1 MIWRYVL
8 VLFMPLA
15 LFASSEGSNY
25 DILERTINFLLFFG
39 ILYYL
44 IEGKAKEAYQT
55 RIASIADKLEA
66 VQTTLKTSA
75 QKKDLAKQ
83 KVIKAKEDAKSLHV
97 TSKKETE
104 LLVKKMHDD
113 VLNDISNLEKSHKEK
128 VLIERRRMKR
138 DVISEILN
146 EMFDGSALDIDRKE
160 FVDIIL
166 KKVA

>member
-1 MIWRYVL
+1 MVWRYL
-8 VLFMPLA
+8 FILFMPLVLSA
-15 LFASSEGSNY
+15 SEGTDY

-44 IEGKAKEAYQT
+44 IEGKVKDAYNS
-55 RIASIADKLEA
+55 RITSIADKLEA
-66 VQTTLKTSA
+66 IQATKKQSE
-75 QKKDLAKQ
+75 QKRDLAKQ
-83 KVIKAKEDAKSLHV
+83 KVAKAKEDVKSLHV

-104 LLVKKMHDD
+104 LLVKKMNDD
-113 VLNDISNLEKSHKEK
+113 MLNDISNLEKSHKEK
-128 VLIERRRMKR
+128 VLIEKRKMKR

-146 EMFDGSALDIDRKE
+146 EMFDGSALQIDRKE

>member
-1 MIWRYVL
+1 MIWRYILILFVPL
-8 VLFMPLA
+8 VLFA
-15 LFASSEGSNY
+15 NEGSNY

-44 IEGKAKEAYQT
+44 IESKVKEAYSS
-55 RIASIADKLEA
+55 RITSIADKLEA
-66 VQTTLKTSA
+66 VQATLKATT
-75 QKKDLAKQ
+75 QKKELAKQ
-83 KVIKAKEDAKSLHV
+83 KIAKAKDDAKSLLA

-104 LLVKKMHDD
+104 ILVKKMHDD
-113 VLNDISNLEKSHKEK
+113 VLNDMTNLEKAHKEK

-138 DVISEILN
+138 DVISEVLN
-146 EMFDGSALDIDRKE
+146 EMFDGSALEIDRKE